1 MSEVI
6 KSTFIN
12 YMFCAVTGGI
22 LEYLAPDKSKKTMR
36 IILVAVILAV
46 TLSPVL
52 KVNLDFNLP
61 QEEEYA
67 ADLSYEDL
75 LRMRNLLENKIRKEM
90 REILIN
96 EGVDE
101 YEIYITTDADEES
114 GTIYLD
120 EVKIEVGNEFAHLT
134 EQIRNKAPEEYRS
147 VVEVGVKDG

>member
-6 KSTFIN
+6 KSTFVN

-52 KVNLDFNLP
+52 KVDLSFDLP
-61 QEEEYA
+61 EEEYDEA
-67 ADLSYEDL
+67 LSYEDL

-90 REILIN
+90 REIIIN

-101 YEIYITTDADEES
+101 YEIYITTDADEQS

-120 EVKIEVGNEFAHLT
+120 EVKIEVGKEFAHLT
-134 EQIRNKAPEEYRS
+134 EQIKSKAPEEYRS
-147 VVEVGVKDG
+147 VVEVGVKDD